1 MTNTINSKR
10 FVIRKSL
17 IGKNTTINVEFKN
30 GKSCTYN
37 HDKVYEISV
46 SIKSEY
52 EMINNDDNSGVAQYL
67 GCISSPS
74 DKPHSLEIGLE
85 ERFRVASKNS
95 QYLF

>member
-37 HDKVYEISV
+37 HDKVFEIMKDKLV
-46 SIKSEY
+46 TLPCWEKYKSY
-52 EMINNDDNSGVAQYL
+52 TCTNNIPVVCRN
-67 GCISSPS
+67 
-74 DKPHSLEIGLE
+74 KEII
-85 ERFRVASKNS
+85 
-95 QYLF
+95 